1 MMTKISPVQTS
12 TMNWYMV
19 LSFHG
24 SKVIVKV
31 IAQNPTFVSSM
42 TRTIFNASA
51 TLLKLKGAT
60 TNLFSYSYFGDV
72 SEQFYFT
79 LKQRLS

>member
-1 MMTKISPVQTS
+1 
-12 TMNWYMV
+12 MNWYMV

-31 IAQNPTFVSSM
+31 IAEETTTIIATSM

-51 TLLKLKGAT
+51 TLLKVNKAI
-60 TNLFSYSYFGDV
+60 
-72 SEQFYFT
+72 T
-79 LKQRLS
+79 LYIL